1 MFGERL
7 KELRKDKNISQEE
20 LANII
25 NVTKATISNWE
36 NDKGYA
42 DGDILIKLAEYFGV
56 TTDYLLGFNQE
67 DLDRIKTLK
76 TALKNAGVNDIE
88 TAMQII
94 SIYIDKKDTN
104 DG

>member
-1 MFGERL
+1 M
-7 KELRKDKNISQEE
+7 RKNKNISQEE

-36 NDKGYA
+36 NNKGYA
-42 DGDILIKLAEYFGV
+42 DGELLIKMAEYFGV

-67 DLDRIKTLK
+67 DLDRIKTLR
-76 TALKNAGVNDIE
+76 TALENAGVDDIE

-94 SIYIDKKDTN
+94 SIYIDKKDTTTSN
-104 DG
+104 K